1 MADDRQGET
10 SRILQLLRKHVIF
23 AIAILAGL
31 LVFLLLTT
39 REVNARNLL
48 AGWNVSALLFIAA
61 TWRRMLRASV
71 ATIRKR
77 SADLDFSDTL
87 LMFLSIAA
95 ALASI
100 AGIGL
105 ELHQVKDAAPGAA
118 LARAMVAIATI
129 LISWVFLHTLFTLHY
144 AHRYYGGDDDGDG
157 VKGDGLK
164 FPEGLDEPV
173 YWDFLYYSFTIG
185 VASQTADVAT
195 SSTVMRKLTLL
206 HSVLSFLF
214 NTTILALAI
223 NVGASLL

>member
-1 MADDRQGET
+1 MMTQTRRHMAF
-10 SRILQLLRKHVIF
+10 VI
-23 AIAILAGL
+23 AVLGGLAM
-31 LVFLLLTT
+31 FLLLTT

-48 AGWNVSALLFIAA
+48 AGWNVSAVVFVAI

-71 ATIRKR
+71 AGIRKR
-77 SADLDFSDTL
+77 AEDLDFSDVVL
-87 LMFLSIAA
+87 LSLSIAT

-100 AGIGL
+100 AGIAL
-105 ELHQVKDAAPGAA
+105 ELHAVKEAAPTEALGRA
-118 LARAMVAIATI
+118 LAAIGTI
-129 LISWVFLHTLFTLHY
+129 LISWVFLHTLFTVHY
-144 AHRYYGGDDDGDG
+144 AHRFYGGAD
-157 VKGDGLK
+157 KGEGLK
-164 FPEGLDEPV
+164 FPDAVEEPV

-195 SSTVMRKLTLL
+195 TSTTMRKLTLL

>member
-1 MADDRQGET
+1 MADQIKR
-10 SRILQLLRKHVIF
+10 SRNRLVLMVRKQSIF
-23 AIAILAGL
+23 VVATLTGL

-39 REVNARNLL
+39 RDFNARNLL
-48 AGWNVSALLFIAA
+48 AGWNVAAVIFIAA
-61 TWRRMLRASV
+61 TWRRMLRATV
-71 ATIRKR
+71 ETIRKR
-77 SADLDFSDTL
+77 SADLDFSDSL
-87 LMFLSIAA
+87 LLFLSIAA

-105 ELHQVKDAAPGAA
+105 ELHSVKDATPSTAV
-118 LARAMVAIATI
+118 ARAFAAFVTI
-129 LISWVFLHTLFTLHY
+129 LISWVFLHTLFTVHY
-144 AHRYYGGDDDGDG
+144 AHRFYAGEG
-157 VKGDGLK
+157 KGEGLK
-164 FPEGLDEPV
+164 FPDAVEEPA

-195 SSTVMRKLTLL
+195 TTTTMRKLTLL

>member
-77 SADLDFSDTL
+77 SADLDFSARHS
-87 LMFLSIAA
+87 LSRSGVPVRDHQ
-95 ALASI
+95 LSRRRV
-100 AGIGL
+100 GGFVL
-105 ELHQVKDAAPGAA
+105 EEDVVQLGGRRTVRFDVYLDAVAKTVRHRITSRAFRRWRSLHEKN
-118 LARAMVAIATI
+118 R
-129 LISWVFLHTLFTLHY
+129 
-144 AHRYYGGDDDGDG
+144 
-157 VKGDGLK
+157 
-164 FPEGLDEPV
+164 
-173 YWDFLYYSFTIG
+173 
-185 VASQTADVAT
+185 VASARQRVRAIQGDAN
-195 SSTVMRKLTLL
+195 RL
-206 HSVLSFLF
+206 HAARVEL
-214 NTTILALAI
+214 
-223 NVGASLL
+223 

>member
-1 MADDRQGET
+1 MADERQGRT
-10 SRILQLLRKHVIF
+10 SRVMQLAHKHVVV
-23 AIAILAGL
+23 LVSLCAGL

-48 AGWNVSALLFIAA
+48 AGWNVSAVVFIVA
-61 TWRRMLRASV
+61 TWWRMLRASV
-71 ATIRKR
+71 ETIRKK
-77 SADLDFSDTL
+77 SEDLDFSDSL
-87 LMFLSIAA
+87 LLFLSISA

-105 ELHQVKDAAPGAA
+105 ELHSVKDVAPSVA
-118 LARAMVAIATI
+118 LTRALVAIVTI
-129 LISWVFLHTLFTLHY
+129 LISWVFLHTLFTVHY
-144 AHRYYGGDDDGDG
+144 AHRFYGGSE
-157 VKGDGLK
+157 KGEGLK
-164 FPEGLDEPV
+164 FPEGRREPI

-195 SSTVMRKLTLL
+195 TSVTMRKLTLL
-206 HSVLSFLF
+206 HSILSFLF

>member
-1 MADDRQGET
+1 MADHTGSET
-10 SRILQLLRKHVIF
+10 GRVMQLLRKHAIF
-23 AIAILAGL
+23 LIAVLIGF

-39 REVNARNLL
+39 REVNARNVL
-48 AGWNVSALLFIAA
+48 AGWNVSAVIFIAA

-77 SADLDFSDTL
+77 AADLDFSDSL

-105 ELHQVKDAAPGAA
+105 ELRQVKDAEPGVA
-118 LARAMVAIATI
+118 LTRALVAVVTI
-129 LISWVFLHTLFTLHY
+129 LISWVFLHTLFTVHY
-144 AHRYYGGDDDGDG
+144 AHRFYGVDDDGDG
-157 VKGDGLK
+157 LKGDGLK
-164 FPEGLDEPV
+164 FPEGVEEPV

-195 SSTVMRKLTLL
+195 STTVMRKLTLL

>member
-1 MADDRQGET
+1 MAVHTGSERG
-10 SRILQLLRKHVIF
+10 RVMQLLRKHAIF
-23 AIAILAGL
+23 LIAVAVGF

-39 REVNARNLL
+39 REVNARNVL
-48 AGWNVSALLFIAA
+48 AGWNVSALIFIAA

-77 SADLDFSDTL
+77 AADLDFSDSL

-105 ELHQVKDAAPGAA
+105 ELHQVKEAAPGVALGRA
-118 LARAMVAIATI
+118 LAAVVTI
-129 LISWVFLHTLFTLHY
+129 LISWVFLHTLFTVHY
-144 AHRYYGGDDDGDG
+144 AHRFYGVDDDGDG
-157 VKGDGLK
+157 LKGDGLK
-164 FPEGLDEPV
+164 FPEGVEEPV

>member
-1 MADDRQGET
+1 MADHTGSEAGRVM
-10 SRILQLLRKHVIF
+10 QLLRKHAIF
-23 AIAILAGL
+23 LSAVLIGF

-39 REVNARNLL
+39 REVNARNVL
-48 AGWNVSALLFIAA
+48 AGWNVSAVIFIAA

-77 SADLDFSDTL
+77 AADLDFSDSL

-105 ELHQVKDAAPGAA
+105 ELHQVKEAEPGVA
-118 LARAMVAIATI
+118 LTRALVAVVTI
-129 LISWVFLHTLFTLHY
+129 LISWVFLHTLFTVHY
-144 AHRYYGGDDDGDG
+144 AHRFYGVDDDGDG
-157 VKGDGLK
+157 LKGDGLK
-164 FPEGLDEPV
+164 FPEGVEEPV

-195 SSTVMRKLTLL
+195 STTVMRKLTLL

>member
-1 MADDRQGET
+1 MAEVT
-10 SRILQLLRKHVIF
+10 SGGSGRPLRLLRKHAIFVI
-23 AIAILAGL
+23 AVIVGL
-31 LVFLLLTT
+31 SVFLLLTT
-39 REVNARNLL
+39 REVTARNLL
-48 AGWNVSALLFIAA
+48 AGWNVAAVMFIVA
-61 TWRRMLRASV
+61 TWRRMLKASV

-87 LMFLSIAA
+87 LMFLSISAA
-95 ALASI
+95 IASV

-105 ELHQVKDAAPGAA
+105 ELHQVKEAAPSVALGRA
-118 LARAMVAIATI
+118 LAAVVTI
-129 LISWVFLHTLFTLHY
+129 LISWVFLHTLFTVHY
-144 AHRYYGGDDDGDG
+144 AHRFYGGDDDGDG

-164 FPEGLDEPV
+164 FPEGLNEPV

>member
-1 MADDRQGET
+1 MADHTGSET
-10 SRILQLLRKHVIF
+10 GRVMQLLRKHAIF
-23 AIAILAGL
+23 LSAVLIGF

-39 REVNARNLL
+39 REVNARNVL
-48 AGWNVSALLFIAA
+48 AGWNVSAVIFIAA
-61 TWRRMLRASV
+61 TWRRMLRANV

-77 SADLDFSDTL
+77 AADLDFSDSL

-105 ELHQVKDAAPGAA
+105 ELHQVKDAESGVA
-118 LARAMVAIATI
+118 LTRALVAVVTI
-129 LISWVFLHTLFTLHY
+129 LISWVFLHTLFTVHY
-144 AHRYYGGDDDGDG
+144 AHRFYGVDDDGDG
-157 VKGDGLK
+157 LKGDGLK
-164 FPEGLDEPV
+164 FPEGVEEPV

-195 SSTVMRKLTLL
+195 STTVMRKLTLL

>member
-1 MADDRQGET
+1 MAGNTRGEP
-10 SRILQLLRKHVIF
+10 SRLMKLMRKHAVF
-23 AIAILAGL
+23 LIALLVGL

-61 TWRRMLRASV
+61 TWWRMLRASV
-71 ATIRKR
+71 EKIRKR
-77 SADLDFSDTL
+77 SADLDFSDSL
-87 LMFLSIAA
+87 LLFLSIVA
-95 ALASI
+95 ALASV

-105 ELHQVKDAAPGAA
+105 ELHQVKDAAPGVAF
-118 LARAMVAIATI
+118 ARALTAIATI

-144 AHRYYGGDDDGDG
+144 AHRFYGGDDDGDG

-164 FPEGLDEPV
+164 FPEGVAEPL

-195 SSTVMRKLTLL
+195 TSTGMRKLTLL